1 MNKFVKEMEARS
13 ARSKMIYEAL
23 REYEAAAKKIDSSV
37 AYARLA
43 GFLEAS
49 LVPLA
54 ADRLD
59 STEQLVRNLKYATE
73 RLTDRLETV

>member
-1 MNKFVKEMEARS
+1 MNKFLKEMEARS

-23 REYEAAAKKIDSSV
+23 REYEAAVKNDGEF

-43 GFLEAS
+43 GFLEAN

-59 STEQLVRNLKYATE
+59 STEDLVRNLKYATE
-73 RLTDRLETV
+73 RLENV